1 MSEDQDSSMKPI
13 QETELN
19 GKWLF
24 ENGNV
29 VGDETERRIWD
40 FVRNRFAR
48 LADRDHG
55 WVILYRDPVDR
66 SLWEL
71 SLPQS
76 GLQGGGPARLM
87 RLTEDQAQDI
97 YPGVVDANEPKP

>member
-1 MSEDQDSSMKPI
+1 MVLQVPTSCLANIASVTSTMSDQDSSMKPI
-13 QETELN
+13 EEAELN

-24 ENGNV
+24 ENGKV
-29 VGDETERRIWD
+29 VGDETEERIWD
-40 FVRNRFAR
+40 LVRNRFTR
-48 LADRDHG
+48 LADRDYG

-76 GLQGGGPARLM
+76 GLQGGGPAL
-87 RLTEDQAQDI
+87 
-97 YPGVVDANEPKP
+97 